1 MPLRTAKVGDSVC
14 YRTAAG
20 KTTHAVVL
28 AKQDAAPPAPGTTPS
43 TTGGTLADATYSYRV
58 SAVING
64 IETATSA
71 AKTQV
76 ATGGGTSTVTVNWTA
91 IAATTP
97 YSGATAFKVYGRSGT
112 ELLMGTVN
120 MPTTTFVDT
129 GSVTPSGAQPTATG
143 AVRLKLIHIKQL
155 ITAGLKATALKQANR
170 YYKR

>member
-1 MPLRTAKVGDSVC
+1 MPLRTAKVGQTVT
-14 YRTAAG
+14 YRSSTG
-20 KTTHAVVL
+20 KTADAVVL
-28 AKQDAAPPAPGTTPS
+28 AKQDAAPPAPGSSTA
-43 TTGGTLADATYSYRV
+43 TTGGTLADGSYTYRV

-71 AKTQV
+71 QKTQ
-76 ATGGGTSTVTVNWTA
+76 ATTGGGTSTVTINWTA

-97 YSGATAFKVYGRSGT
+97 YSGASAFKVYGRSGT

-143 AVRLKLIHIKQL
+143 VIRLKLIHLKQL
-155 ITAGLKATALKQANR
+155 ITAGIKATALKQNSR